1 MGSCGRN
8 GAVRQYIR
16 SKVPRLRWTPELHHC
31 FVHAIERLG
40 GQDKA
45 TPKLVLQ
52 LMDVRGLT
60 ISHVKSHLQMYR
72 SMKSDIGRQDRSSTQ
87 QRKQSFEDH
96 DGCVDEETGD
106 VGFHPPLKS
115 IEESDSQFIYSPL
128 RAKRARIETMSS
140 ISENLQCSQRICE
153 TVATPYSFDDYL
165 AEKRGIKE
173 GGGFRWQTQAPSPA
187 FPLPHDLYNLNPFGY
202 AAEESDFLK
211 IAKLEDQKHAV
222 AQMNKNE
229 DNERRPADGEEAGGC
244 GLSLSLSLHHPSTQ
258 RSNASSTSEISE
270 AFSSYPRSNF
280 KDSFGSYSEER
291 SINLDLSIALCGI

>member
-72 SMKSDIGRQDRSSTQ
+72 SMKSDIGGQDRSSTQ

-202 AAEESDFLK
+202 AAEESDFLQ
-211 IAKLEDQKHAV
+211 IAKLEDQKHAA

-229 DNERRPADGEEAGGC
+229 DIERRPADGEEAGGC

>member
-211 IAKLEDQKHAV
+211 IAKLEDQKHAA

-229 DNERRPADGEEAGGC
+229 DNERRPAVGEGAGAC

>member
-211 IAKLEDQKHAV
+211 IAKLEDQKHAA

-229 DNERRPADGEEAGGC
+229 DNQRRPADGEEAGGC
-244 GLSLSLSLHHPSTQ
+244 GLSLSLSLHHPSTH